1 MFFGL
6 TNSLATFQVMI
17 NELLRNLINTEKI
30 AVFINNVIVET
41 ETEEGHN
48 ELVIEVIRKLKE
60 NGRLGR

>member
-1 MFFGL
+1 
-6 TNSLATFQVMI
+6 MI